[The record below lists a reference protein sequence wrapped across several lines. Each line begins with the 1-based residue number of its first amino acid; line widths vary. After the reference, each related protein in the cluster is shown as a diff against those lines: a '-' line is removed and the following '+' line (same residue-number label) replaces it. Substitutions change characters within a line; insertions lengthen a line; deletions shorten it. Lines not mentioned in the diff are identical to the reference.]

1 MEKKRNIA
9 KSAWKRAAAL
19 LCAVI
24 LCFSDFTTAS
34 SFLEGS
40 RVIAAE
46 AESAAESDQPSEAE
60 SSAESEQP
68 SESESSAESG
78 QPSESESSTESERP
92 SESESATESE
102 QPSESESSTESEQP
116 SESESSTESE
126 QPSESESSTEDTT
139 EPTVT
144 APAEPVL
151 KSASSS
157 SYNSITVKWNSVSEA
172 QGYRVYRK
180 VSGTSWKRIAE
191 IEGENV
197 SWKDTG
203 LTCGTTY
210 TYTVRA
216 YVKDGESYL
225 LSTYDQSGLSA
236 VPVPSA
242 PELKHTSSETSSVS
256 LEWGKVSGATAY
268 RIYRKIP
275 GESWNRLDTVKNNIT
290 SYTDKTAKKSV
301 KYIYTV
307 KAMHNSVNGK
317 YNKSGIQGAVLL
329 PAATLKSVYISSK
342 GNSKIQWSK
351 QSGAEGYFVYR
362 KEDGKSWSR
371 VGNVSSKTT
380 SFAEKELAADKNYC
394 YTVAGY
400 MNLNGKKVKG
410 NHDKSGLA
418 PKLDYAGR
426 FVRNVT
432 KTYLG
437 TSGAGRKMYSYTI
450 GTGQNHIVMTMAIHA
465 WEDAWSKDGATLVK
479 TGEQLIRY
487 AAGKVSVLNAKKYSI
502 IIVPMANPDGLYSGT
517 TCNGPGRCSTYRYNS
532 KGKLV
537 KGGVDLNRCFPAGF
551 SAQYSKRNYTGEKS
565 LMAKEAVVLKKYID
579 SNKGNGK
586 NIFIDAHGW
595 YNQTIT
601 RYKGKGSVYTAFK
614 KYFSGTRPASYGKGM
629 GYISGY
635 ANSVGYES
643 VLFEFP
649 SVSSAS
655 QFDKKEYADKFI
667 KSIFY
672 MVNNI
677 V

>member
-1 MEKKRNIA
+1 MKKKRKAA
-9 KSAWKRAAAL
+9 KSAWKRAAVL
-19 LCAVI
+19 LCAI
-24 LCFSDFTTAS
+24 SLCFSDFTTAF

-46 AESAAESDQPSEAE
+46 
-60 SSAESEQP
+60 
-68 SESESSAESG
+68 
-78 QPSESESSTESERP
+78 TEST
-92 SESESATESE
+92 TESE
-102 QPSESESSTESEQP
+102 QPSETESETESGQPSETESETESEQP
-116 SESESSTESE
+116 SETESETESGQPSETESE
-126 QPSESESSTEDTT
+126 QPSETESETQNSGETEESTES
-139 EPTVT
+139 PVT
-144 APAEPVL
+144 APAEPML

-180 VSGTSWKRIAE
+180 VSGTSWKQIAE

-210 TYTVRA
+210 IYTVRA
-216 YVKDGESYL
+216 YIKDGENYL
-225 LSTYDQSGLSA
+225 LSTYDQSGVSA

-242 PELKHTSSETSSVS
+242 PELKRTSSETSSVS

-268 RIYRKIP
+268 RIYRKIS
-275 GESWNRLDTVKNNIT
+275 GESWKRLDTVKKNIT
-290 SYTDKTAKKSV
+290 SYTDKTAKKGV

-307 KAMHNSVNGK
+307 KAMHDSVAGK
-317 YNKSGIQGAVLL
+317 YNKNGIQGAVLL

-362 KEDGKSWSR
+362 KEEGKSWSR

-380 SFAEKELAADKNYC
+380 SFTEKELAAGKNYC

-410 NHDKSGLA
+410 NHDKSGIA
-418 PKLDYAGR
+418 PKLDYSGK

-450 GTGQNHIVMTMAIHA
+450 GTGKNHIVMTMAIHG
-465 WEDAWSKDGATLVK
+465 WEDAWSKDGAMLVK

-517 TCNGPGRCSTYRYNS
+517 TCSGPGRCTTYRYNS

-537 KGGVDLNRCFPAGF
+537 KGGVDLNRCFPVGF
-551 SAQYSKRNYTGEKS
+551 SAQYSKRNYTGKKS

-579 SNKGNGK
+579 SNKGSGK

-601 RYKGKGSVYTAFK
+601 RYKGKGSVYKAFK

-629 GYISGY
+629 GYIAGY
-635 ANSVGYES
+635 ANSAGYES

-655 QFDKKEYADKFI
+655 QFNKKKYADKFI
-667 KSIFY
+667 NTIFY
-672 MVNNI
+672 MVNHI
-677 V
+677 K